1 VKIAELLRLS
11 PVIPVLVLDDVALA
25 VPLARVLVRS
35 GLKLLEI
42 TLRTAAAL
50 ECIVRI
56 AAEVPDAMV
65 GAGTVLTGKDLKR
78 VTKAGAKFVV
88 TPGFSA
94 RLSND
99 AEIPLLPGVAT
110 AGEIMQALHHGHD
123 HMMLFPAEIAGGVAA
138 LKALHGPFPGVRFCP
153 SGGLTYDTAPVYLA
167 QPNVACIGA
176 SWIAPPKALA
186 EQNWDHIEFLAHEAA
201 SLARHQD

>member
-1 VKIAELLRLS
+1 MIVAMHEFATEEQIQG
-11 PVIPVLVLDDVALA
+11 VIGKLVDLGFNVHRTTGAQQTILA
-25 VPLARVLVRS
+25 A
-35 GLKLLEI
+35 
-42 TLRTAAAL
+42 
-50 ECIVRI
+50 
-56 AAEVPDAMV
+56 V
-65 GAGTVLTGKDLKR
+65 GKPISFDHKE
-78 VTKAGAKFVV
+78 F
-88 TPGFSA
+88 
-94 RLSND
+94 
-99 AEIPLLPGVAT
+99 ELLPGVAT

-167 QPNVACIGA
+167 QPNVACIGG
-176 SWIAPPKALA
+176 SWIAPPKAVA